1 MEQRLEL
8 ARVLVIDNDPQVGVD
23 LCEMLEPLG
32 YTVKFICT
40 DGLDVPGAIIE
51 EARFF
56 RPHVAIVDVRL
67 VDDYTPDSHTVFD
80 LLGYLKSARCVLY
93 SAYLDASVTRKAN
106 REQVFD
112 WLSKAGEPADLIETV
127 KNGAIKTS
135 ARAINAFIPWPE
147 HWNRQHTVASIVDA
161 DLCTPLE
168 SLIDDVVIQLLQDQ
182 QLTQMNDMR
191 RNSEASLAA
200 SRGRSA
206 VFEVKSHGFAPN
218 VLKLAK
224 AARIRD
230 ERENYAKHVDNRLP
244 GGFHTQL
251 RHSVDFW
258 DVGGAL
264 YSFVGTEGNALPSL
278 SERYRAETDPQKIVA
293 PVDFFVRQV
302 WRPHYN
308 ARKLSDHP
316 SLFTLYDKVFKIR
329 ARLARINDNV
339 IAGNLGYTREDIAE
353 MIAWEPHFEH
363 ASRYANIY
371 EAVTHGDFH
380 GDNIFVDES
389 HAWVIDF
396 ERTGEHHV
404 LLDMVELQV
413 DVLTRL
419 VPVEGVDVALYIRLV
434 EACITRN
441 ADQARQDVRRNPH
454 CNKARKVI
462 SALQELAE
470 EECGP
475 HSHAEMLWGMLFDA
489 LYVATID
496 HITQQQRERALLLS
510 IAIMRQLKQQD

>member
-8 ARVLVIDNDPQVGVD
+8 ARVLVIDNDPQVGID

-40 DGLDVPGAIIE
+40 DGLDVPGAII
-51 EARFF
+51 ANAQIF

-93 SAYLDASVTRKAN
+93 SAYLDANVTRKAN

-127 KNGAIKTS
+127 KNGANKTS
-135 ARAINAFIPWPE
+135 ARAVNASIPWPE
-147 HWNRQHTVASIVDA
+147 NWNRQATVANIIETDSNI
-161 DLCTPLE
+161 PLE
-168 SLIDDVVIQLLQDQ
+168 SLIDDVVIQLLQDHP
-182 QLTQMNDMR
+182 LTEMNEMR
-191 RNSEASLAA
+191 RNNQESLAA

-224 AARIRD
+224 ATRIRD

-251 RHSVDFW
+251 RQSVDFW
-258 DVGGAL
+258 DIGGAL
-264 YSFVGTEGNALPSL
+264 YSFVGTEENALPSL
-278 SERYRAETDPQKIVA
+278 SERYRTETDPQKIVA
-293 PVDFFVRQV
+293 PIDFFVRHV

-308 ARKLSDHP
+308 ARKISSHQ
-316 SLFTLYDKVFKIR
+316 SLFALYDQVFKIST
-329 ARLARINDNV
+329 RLQRVNDSGVTDN
-339 IAGNLGYTREDIAE
+339 AGYTREDIAD
-353 MIAWEPHFEH
+353 MIAWAPYFEH

-380 GDNIFVDES
+380 GDNIFVDAS

-404 LLDMVELQV
+404 LLDIVELQV

-419 VPVEGVDVALYIRLV
+419 VPFEEVDGALYTRLV
-434 EACITRN
+434 EACITRS
-441 ADQARQDVRRNPH
+441 AEQARQDVRRNPH
-454 CNKARKVI
+454 CNKARKVV

-470 EECGP
+470 DECGP
-475 HSHAEMLWGMLFDA
+475 YHPEEMLWGMLFDA
-489 LYVATID
+489 LYVATIE
-496 HITQQQRERALLLS
+496 QSSLPQRQRALLLS
-510 IAIMRQLKQQD
+510 TVLMRQLKPPA